1 MGFIRKAIRK
11 YEHEKVEKEHEE
23 HLKWMEKHKK
33 ILEEEKQSLF
43 ETRVMRINS
52 MHGDLSEV
60 WKNESRVQN
69 YLGNEE
75 KSIAANIVANAISLR
90 DDVPNFYDKYIEDF
104 LKDDGEVRERFEKE
118 LLAFEK
124 ICLKFACR
132 PEIIE
137 KYKEKYALEP
147 VTEKEYLKITD
158 YEKYYETYEK
168 EEEEKL
174 DPAVA
179 FARSMARILPAYG
192 AKDDVLNQY
201 FTYEATAEDEEKFKE
216 IEYLLEDPDFK
227 KYQHIMHDFYLNFI
241 DYYNY
246 LFTMNKALRIKAERT
261 GKGRKRVLND
271 LIRLAF
277 VVMCSDAKK
286 EKFMNLLTEAGYDA
300 QKCYDEL
307 VAPYLN
313 PSTEDLKEIFCES
326 HLSDEENEKKL
337 IEGQKKLEE
346 KKQWAIKADADF
358 NKLRKKV

>member
-75 KSIAANIVANAISLR
+75 KSIAANIVASAIHLR
-90 DDVPNFYDKYIEDF
+90 SKIPNFYDKYIEDF
-104 LKDDGEVRERFEKE
+104 LKDDGETRERFEKE

-124 ICLKFACR
+124 TCLKFACR

-137 KYKEKYALEP
+137 KYKEKYAPKP
-147 VTEKEYLKITD
+147 VNEKEYLKITD

-174 DPAVA
+174 DPEVA
-179 FARSMARILPAYG
+179 FARSMTRRPPAYG

-201 FTYEATAEDEEKFKE
+201 FAYEATAEDEEKFKE
-216 IEYLLEDPDFK
+216 IEYLLEDPDFE
-227 KYQHIMHDFYLNFI
+227 KYRNIMYKLHSHFI
-241 DYYNY
+241 IHYDY
-246 LFTMNKALRIKAERT
+246 LFTMDKALRLRAEKT
-261 GKGRKRVLND
+261 GKGKQKVLNNLVQGAFIVMYND
-271 LIRLAF
+271 IR
-277 VVMCSDAKK
+277 K
-286 EKFMNLLTEAGYDA
+286 EEFMNLLTEAGYDA
-300 QKCYDEL
+300 QKCYDEV

-313 PSTEDLKEIFCES
+313 PSMEDLKEMFYES
-326 HLSDEENEKKL
+326 FRSDEENKKKL
-337 IEGQKKLEE
+337 IEGQRELEE
-346 KKQWAIKADADF
+346 EKQQAIREAELDKLKKA
-358 NKLRKKV
+358 